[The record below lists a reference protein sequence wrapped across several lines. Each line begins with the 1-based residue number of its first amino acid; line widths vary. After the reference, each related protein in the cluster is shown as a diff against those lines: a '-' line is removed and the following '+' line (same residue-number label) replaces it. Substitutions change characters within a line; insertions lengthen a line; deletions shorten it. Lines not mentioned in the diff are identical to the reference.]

1 MRLYVTDAAPA
12 NLSYPYVDG
21 QLEVGDEFEVD
32 DEKAE
37 ALLDTHDY
45 LREAD
50 IVLEDDEYTVEDAGG
65 NEKSDGV
72 DYDEPL
78 EENTYDEL
86 RDIAADLD
94 IEGRGSM
101 DKAEL
106 TDAIEAADTE

>member
-12 NLSYPYVDG
+12 NLSYPYVAG
-21 QLEVGDEFEVD
+21 QLEAGDEFEVD
-32 DEKAE
+32 DEKGE

-50 IVLEDDEYTVEDAGG
+50 IVLEDGEYTLEDAD
-65 NEKSDGV
+65 DG
-72 DYDEPL
+72 EPL

-86 RDIAADLD
+86 RDIASDIG

-106 TDAIEAADTE
+106 IDAIENYDGE

>member
-1 MRLYVTDAAPA
+1 MRLYVTDDAPA

-21 QLEVGDEFEVD
+21 QLETGDEFEVD

-37 ALLDTHDY
+37 ALRDTHDY

-50 IVLEDDEYTVEDAGG
+50 IALEDDEYTVEDADEG
-65 NEKSDGV
+65 EESDAV
-72 DYDEPL
+72 DYEKPL
-78 EENTYDEL
+78 DDYTYDEL
-86 RDIAADLD
+86 RDIAGDLD

-106 TDAIEAADTE
+106 IDAIETYDEE

>member
-1 MRLYVTDAAPA
+1 MRLYVTDDAPA

-21 QLEVGDEFEVD
+21 QLEAGDEFEVGE
-32 DEKAE
+32 EKAE

-50 IVLEDDEYTVEDAGG
+50 IVLEDDEYTVEYVDEEAG
-65 NEKSDGV
+65 V
-72 DYDEPL
+72 VIDEPL
-78 EENTYDEL
+78 EDHTYDEL
-86 RDIAADLD
+86 RDIAGELD

-106 TDAIEAADTE
+106 IDAIETHED

>member
-1 MRLYVTDAAPA
+1 MRLYVTDDAPA

-21 QLEVGDEFEVD
+21 QLEAGDEFEVD
-32 DEKAE
+32 EEKAA

-50 IVLEDDEYTVEDAGG
+50 IVLEDDEYTVEDA
-65 NEKSDGV
+65 DADAA

-78 EENTYDEL
+78 EDQTYDDL
-86 RDIAADLD
+86 RDIAGDLD

-101 DKAEL
+101 DKTEL
-106 TDAIEAADTE
+106 IDAIEAADTE